1 MTIFDVLTLNGG
13 LCLFLFGMD
22 IMGQALERRAGNQMQ
37 TILGKLTSN
46 RFAGLLTGLGV
57 TSVIQSSSATTV
69 MVVVFVNSGLM
80 TLRQSINV
88 IMGAN
93 IGTTV
98 TAWILSLGG
107 ISSDNI
113 FMKLLKPTSFTPV
126 LALVGIIYYMFFKST
141 KKQDTGMIFLGFAT
155 LMFGMDTMS
164 SAVAGLKDVPAF
176 CDLFLMFKNPILG
189 VLVGAILTAIIQSSS
204 ASVGILQALAATG
217 AVSYGAAIPIIMG
230 QNIGTCITAI
240 LSCFGTNR
248 NAKRAAMVHLSFNV
262 IGTTVLLT
270 VFSIAKAIFEIPL
283 LDSPAT
289 LAGIAVAHSLFNVI
303 CTTMLFPA
311 SGLLEKLAIR
321 LVPDAKEIEENAELD
336 KRLLAT
342 PAIALERC
350 RELALEM
357 GKLAIDS
364 MTMSIGCLA
373 KFNPEHAKAIREI
386 ESKTD
391 HYEDIIGSYLV
402 ELSHSRLS
410 AEESATSAKILKIIG
425 DYERIADHS
434 ENILES
440 AEEMKNKDYSFS
452 ENAKAELSVITSA
465 IDEILG
471 LSYNAVAK
479 NDLEIAKTVEPLEE
493 TIDDL
498 KEKMRNSHIMRL
510 QNGECTIETGFV
522 WADVLTNL
530 ERVSDHCSNIAGI
543 VIDSKLFDFN
553 THKALEK
560 IKQKKDFEEKYL
572 AYSGKYSL

>member
-1 MTIFDVLTLNGG
+1 MTIFDVLTLIGG

-69 MVVVFVNSGLM
+69 MVVGFVNSGLM